1 MATTDGSPPDV
12 RVPDGWERTSST
24 TETMFDAKVVTVRA
38 HTVVLEDRRLR
49 ATVRDRTGAD
59 ETWRF
64 FFASRLALRPKTG
77 RSKALTR
84 LVTDRA
90 NEGFVEQLR
99 ERGFADVESVEKR
112 RFAVGRTEADLTRY
126 RARVEATTGASD
138 PASTDP
144 PASDGESGESA
155 DAVADGG
162 ETVRVTAEGY
172 LAVWPDDDGGYLLA
186 GGAYPLSVEDEAV
199 DRTLASLVTP
209 EQHRGQLFELIRSV
223 E

>member
-1 MATTDGSPPDV
+1 MTTDGTPPDV
-12 RVPDGWERTSST
+12 RVPDGWERTSAT

-38 HTVVLEDRRLR
+38 HTVVFEDRRLR
-49 ATVRDRTGAD
+49 TTVRDRTGAD

-64 FFASRLALRPKTG
+64 FFASRLDLRPKTG

-90 NEGFVEQLR
+90 NDGFVGQLR
-99 ERGFADVESVEKR
+99 DRGFDGVESVEKR
-112 RFAVGRTEADLTRY
+112 RLAVGRTEADLTRY
-126 RARVEATTGASD
+126 RARVEATTGATD
-138 PASTDP
+138 AASAEP
-144 PASDGESGESA
+144 PAPDERPSPST

-162 ETVRVTAEGY
+162 ETVCVTAEGY

-186 GGAYPLSVEDEAV
+186 GGAYPLSVEDETV
-199 DRTLASLVTP
+199 DETLASLVTP
-209 EQHRGQLFELIRSV
+209 AQHREQLFELIRSV